1 MEVFFTVDR
10 EAIGKGRPRWFN
22 GHAVTPEKTRDFEA
36 LVRLK
41 SRLAMN
47 GGNLKAT
54 INPVRVKIQAFY
66 QVPKSRPKS
75 FKRLVDERLVP
86 YDKKP
91 DADNVAKAICDAM
104 NEVVYVDDK
113 QVFSVVCEQL
123 YTNSGSYFTVF
134 VSDEITPVLGAAQGN
149 S

>member
-1 MEVFFTVDR
+1 MELFFTVEA

-22 GHAVTPEKTRDFEA
+22 GHAVTPEKTREFEA

-47 GGNLKAT
+47 GAGLSAT
-54 INPVRVKIQAFY
+54 VNPVRVKIQALY

-75 FKRLVDERLVP
+75 FKRLVDEKLVP

-104 NEVVYVDDK
+104 NEVVYADDK

-134 VSDEITPVLGAAQGN
+134 VSDEITPVLGTAQGN